1 MGRLRWGHYNTTME
15 RHQIPKV
22 FISHYKKLKTGNI
35 AIEDKLVRWWS
46 HLAEL
51 EISREQFNGDGYLPI
66 SLNMIQIH
74 ITQTGK
80 VPILTDMTA
89 VIVCHVL

>member
-22 FISHYKKLKTGNI
+22 FIGHYNKLKTGNI

-51 EISREQFNGDGYLPI
+51 EISREQFNGDRYLPI
-66 SLNMIQIH
+66 SLNMIH
-74 ITQTGK
+74 ITLAGK
-80 VPILTDMTA
+80 FPILTDMTA
-89 VIVCHVL
+89 VIVPMPCM